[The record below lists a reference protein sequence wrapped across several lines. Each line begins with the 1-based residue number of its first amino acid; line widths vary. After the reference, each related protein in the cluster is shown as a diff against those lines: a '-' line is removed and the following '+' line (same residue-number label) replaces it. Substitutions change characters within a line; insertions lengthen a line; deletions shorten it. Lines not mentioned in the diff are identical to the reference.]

1 MALTRI
7 LNNQVT
13 DSSAGNTYLGINAGT
28 KVQDYSVTAGK
39 LANNLTYASN
49 LTVQGNLDVQGTTTT
64 IDTYN
69 VVIEDPLLLLAKDQT
84 GAPAFDIGFI
94 GERGTSD
101 NIAFAWI
108 ESNDEY
114 ATIFTNTSVSSTT
127 VNVVSYANFHTFDAN
142 VAGNLVVVHEIEDA
156 E

>member
-13 DSSAGNTYLGINAGT
+13 DSSAGNTYLGINAGS

-64 IDTYN
+64 IISSPN
-69 VVIEDPLLLLAKDQT
+69 R
-84 GAPAFDIGFI
+84 APA
-94 GERGTSD
+94 RASRA
-101 NIAFAWI
+101 IA
-108 ESNDEY
+108 NP
-114 ATIFTNTSVSSTT
+114 
-127 VNVVSYANFHTFDAN
+127 
-142 VAGNLVVVHEIEDA
+142 GPRL
-156 E
+156 